1 MTPAGRRL
9 EKGVRMKVRKA
20 GGGQW
25 GAVRRRAAWPLFI
38 ANARYNR
45 SWDVQAKAL
54 VLPNYGHTHQQLAMP
69 GVRDVEDLLRVVHQ
83 E

>member
-25 GAVRRRAAWPLFI
+25 GAVRRRAA
-38 ANARYNR
+38 
-45 SWDVQAKAL
+45 
-54 VLPNYGHTHQQLAMP
+54 
-69 GVRDVEDLLRVVHQ
+69 
-83 E
+83 